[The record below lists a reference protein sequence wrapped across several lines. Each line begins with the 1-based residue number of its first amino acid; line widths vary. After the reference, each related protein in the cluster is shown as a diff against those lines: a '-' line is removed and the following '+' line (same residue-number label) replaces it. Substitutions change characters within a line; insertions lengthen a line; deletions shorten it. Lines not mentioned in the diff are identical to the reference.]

1 MTPFGTEVSRFL
13 RIRRMRQCDLA
24 TAMGVHP
31 TYLSALL
38 HGRKGH
44 PNEKQ
49 IATIAGVLQL
59 SSRDLTALEDAANNS
74 FKSLELPSEAN
85 VEERRVA
92 VRLVSAMGHLLPDQ
106 IRAINSILDLT
117 PSPRQ
122 WDETK
127 KAGET
132 EALMV

>member
-13 RIRRMRQCDLA
+13 RLRRIRQCDLA

-44 PNEKQ
+44 PTDKQ
-49 IATIAGVLQL
+49 IATIASVLQL
-59 SSRDLTALEDAANNS
+59 SSRDLTGLEDAASNS
-74 FKSLELPSEAN
+74 FKSLELPSDAN

-117 PSPRQ
+117 PHPKQ
-122 WDETK
+122 WNGTK
-127 KAGET
+127 HREK
-132 EALMV
+132 EALMA

>member
-13 RIRRMRQCDLA
+13 RLRRIRQCDLA

-44 PNEKQ
+44 PTEKQ
-49 IATIAGVLQL
+49 VSTIARALQL
-59 SSRDLTALEDAANNS
+59 SSRDLVALEDAANNS
-74 FKSLELPSEAN
+74 FKLLELPSDAN

-117 PSPRQ
+117 PHSTQ
-122 WDETK
+122 WNGS
-127 KAGET
+127 KAREK
-132 EALMV
+132 EVLMA

>member
-13 RIRRMRQCDLA
+13 RLRRVLQCDLA
-24 TAMGVHP
+24 IAMGVHP

-44 PNEKQ
+44 PTEKQ
-49 IATIAGVLQL
+49 ISAIAKCLHL
-59 SSRDLTALEDAANNS
+59 SSRDLASLEDAANDS
-74 FKSLELPSEAN
+74 FKALELPSDSS

-92 VRLVSAMGHLLPDQ
+92 ARLVSAMGHLLPDQ

-117 PSPRQ
+117 PRPTQ
-122 WDETK
+122 WDGSKSREK
-127 KAGET
+127 EVRMA
-132 EALMV
+132 

>member
-1 MTPFGTEVSRFL
+1 MTPFGSEVSRFL
-13 RIRRMRQCDLA
+13 RLRRMRQCDLA
-24 TAMGVHP
+24 IAIGVHP

-44 PNEKQ
+44 PTERQ
-49 IATIAGVLQL
+49 IAAIASSLQL
-59 SSRDLTALEDAANNS
+59 SSRDLASLEDAANNS
-74 FKSLELPSEAN
+74 FKSLELPSDAN

-92 VRLVSAMGHLLPDQ
+92 VRLVAAMGHLLPDQ

-117 PSPRQ
+117 PPPKK
-122 WDETK
+122 WDDSRATEK
-127 KAGET
+127 